1 MTGLIVLR
9 AIKPGL
15 QYNFVRFFILVLR
28 KRQRVVIYLN
38 GVVSVRSVVHYIQ
51 KRWNCRTE
59 RVGKGLDSL
68 IRTSGEKKRTSLE
81 KELVKRQEASRV
93 VFVHRSCRKK
103 TKKK

>member
-1 MTGLIVLR
+1 MASLASDQLCIICKNSGTVE
-9 AIKPGL
+9 P
-15 QYNFVRFFILVLR
+15 Q
-28 KRQRVVIYLN
+28 
-38 GVVSVRSVVHYIQ
+38 
-51 KRWNCRTE
+51 